1 VRAGVVDVLRAAH
14 LEAHQVAN
22 GATPEQVPRT
32 LERRAEAP
40 LVVERQLHAPPRAFL
55 RHQPRG
61 TPRIGHRLLTV
72 DGAHARAGAVEGH
85 RRVQVRPGA
94 DADHVQVG
102 LSQHGAVVGEHA
114 LCRDARG
121 LGEGLGVLP
130 DDVGTGHQRA
140 AVDERLIARGVP
152 IGHRK
157 ARHVGLLLLPTCP
170 DDAHP
175 QPCHAP
181 LSSLNLT
188 LLSIVP
194 AFDSMPRA
202 FLDGDTT
209 QRTGEPPHDTWATP
223 SRTTRR
229 P

>member
-1 VRAGVVDVLRAAH
+1 MPAVGRS
-14 LEAHQVAN
+14 
-22 GATPEQVPRT
+22 
-32 LERRAEAP
+32 AEAP

-55 RHQPRG
+55 RHQPRR
-61 TPRIGHRLLTV
+61 TPRIGHRLLAV
-72 DGAHARAGAVEGH
+72 DGAHARTGAVEGH

-102 LSQHGAVVGEHA
+102 LGQHGVVVGEHT

-121 LGEGLGVLP
+121 LGEGLGVLT

-140 AVDERLIARGVP
+140 RVDERLIAGGVP
-152 IGHRK
+152 ISHRK

-181 LSSLNLT
+181 PSSLNLT
-188 LLSIVP
+188 LLSIGP
-194 AFDSMPRA
+194 AFDRMPRA
-202 FLDGDTT
+202 FLDGNTT
-209 QRTGEPPHDTWATP
+209 TLTGEQPHDNWATP

-229 P
+229 PVNASYHRYQM